1 MSENWI
7 SKIKN
12 KPAFQAALEKTG
24 MVLFFALLIFIL
36 FIPIKSFFNFYDEG
50 FAVFNATRLLN
61 GEAPYRDFWAIY
73 PPGQL
78 YILAGIFKLFGVSL
92 DASRVYDTL
101 VRAVLVLGIFLVAR
115 KMTSRRYAYLVTF
128 ALTLV
133 LASQGFYSYAVY
145 PALAVSIYALYSAV
159 QYAARKSRRW
169 LLATGAITGLACIIR
184 WDIGLYV
191 GFGLSAALFI
201 YKFIGVFR
209 EKTSLTRAAYS
220 AFQVAIL
227 PLVVAIGI
235 LLAGYGLVS
244 LRSGLGFVWD
254 QVFYFPATQLRAVR
268 WLAYPELLHP
278 HISGLSDFWS
288 IYARPMD
295 WLRFYLPLVIYV
307 LAWIYY
313 IYALFVKR
321 ITPDVQD
328 FGIMTAA
335 LCGPFLFSQALSRY
349 DYIHV
354 LPSLIPAALVV
365 AALFPKILA
374 VPGYRLSKGWVY
386 ILLPAVASVYLLAP
400 FNAVLGAMDDYPWE
414 KCRSQLPRAS
424 CAPVNG
430 NEEKTV
436 RYIQAHIQE
445 NEPIFVGNQRHDIL
459 FVNDA
464 GFYYLAARPSATRYS
479 ELHPGVANT
488 LPVQQEIASELEAK
502 QVKYLV
508 LVDIWLSNEPNGS
521 SKSTGVVFLDSYIR
535 KNYRRVSGFGEY
547 QIWERLR

>member
-1 MSENWI
+1 MRLKE
-7 SKIKN
+7 
-12 KPAFQAALEKTG
+12 KPNARAALGKTG
-24 MVLFFALLIFIL
+24 VILFFAFLIFIL
-36 FIPIKSFFNFYDEG
+36 FIPIKSYFNFYDEG

-61 GEAPYRDFWAIY
+61 HEAPYRDFWAIY

-78 YILAGIFKLFGVSL
+78 YILAGVFKLFGVSL

-101 VRAVLVLGIFLVAR
+101 VRAVLVLGIFLVATKITTR
-115 KMTSRRYAYLVTF
+115 KFAFMVTL

-133 LASQGFYSYAVY
+133 LSSQSFYSYAVY
-145 PALAVSIYALYSAV
+145 PALAVSIYALYSAL
-159 QYAARKSRRW
+159 QYAAQKSRRW
-169 LLATGAITGLACIIR
+169 LLATGAITGIACIIR

-201 YKFIGVFR
+201 YQFVGAFR
-209 EKTSLTRAAYS
+209 EKTSLARAAYF
-220 AFQVAIL
+220 AVQVAIV
-227 PLVVAIGI
+227 PLVVTVGI

-244 LRSGLGFVWD
+244 LRSGLGNVWD

-278 HISGLSDFWS
+278 HISGIADFWN

-295 WLRFYLPLVIYV
+295 WLRFYLPLVIYAF
-307 LAWIYY
+307 AWIYY
-313 IYALFVKR
+313 IYALIIKR
-321 ITPDVQD
+321 ISPDIQD
-328 FGIMTAA
+328 FGVMAAA

-365 AALFPKILA
+365 TALFPKILA
-374 VPGYRLSKGWVY
+374 GSTPLAIKGLVY
-386 ILLPAVASVYLLAP
+386 LLLPAIASVYLLAP
-400 FNAVLGAMDDYPWE
+400 LNAVLGTMDDYPWE
-414 KCRSQLPRAS
+414 KCRSQLARAS
-424 CAPVNG
+424 CVPTNG
-430 NEEKTV
+430 NEEKAV
-436 RYIQAHIQE
+436 RYIQVHTQE

-459 FVNDA
+459 FVNDV

-488 LPVQQEIASELEAK
+488 LPIQQEIAGELEAK

-508 LVDIWLSNEPNGS
+508 LVDIWLSTEPNGS

-535 KNYRRVSGFGEY
+535 KNYTRVAGFGEY
-547 QIWERLR
+547 QVWERR

>member
-1 MSENWI
+1 MQLKE
-7 SKIKN
+7 
-12 KPAFQAALEKTG
+12 KPYARAVLGKAG
-24 MVLFFALLIFIL
+24 VVLFFALLITIL

-78 YILAGIFKLFGVSL
+78 YILAGVFKLFGVSL

-128 ALTLV
+128 TLTLV

-145 PALAVSIYALYSAV
+145 PALAVSIFALYSV
-159 QYAARKSRRW
+159 LEYAAQKSRRW
-169 LLATGAITGLACIIR
+169 LLASGAITGLACIIR

-201 YKFIGVFR
+201 YQFIGVFR
-209 EKTSLTRAAYS
+209 EKTSLARAAYS
-220 AFQVAIL
+220 AIKAAIL
-227 PLVVAIGI
+227 PLVVTVGI

-244 LRSGLGFVWD
+244 LRSGLGNVWN

-278 HISGLSDFWS
+278 RISGISDFWN
-288 IYARPMD
+288 IYAKPMD
-295 WLRFYLPLVIYV
+295 WLRFYLPLAVYAF
-307 LAWIYY
+307 AWLYY

-321 ITPDVQD
+321 ISPDVVD
-328 FGIMTAA
+328 FGIMAAA

-374 VPGYRLSKGWVY
+374 GSTPLAVKGLVY
-386 ILLPAVASVYLLAP
+386 ILLPAVASVYILAP
-400 FNAVLGAMDDYPWE
+400 LNAVLGTMDDYPWG
-414 KCRSQLPRAS
+414 KCRSQLARAS
-424 CAPVNG
+424 CTPTNG
-430 NEEKTV
+430 NEEKAV
-436 RYIQAHIQE
+436 LYIQAHTQE

-459 FVNDA
+459 FVNDV

-488 LPVQQEIASELEAK
+488 LPIQQEIAGELEAK

-521 SKSTGVVFLDSYIR
+521 SKSTGVVFLDNYIR
-535 KNYRRVSGFGEY
+535 KNYTRVAQFGEY
-547 QIWERLR
+547 QIWERR

>member
-1 MSENWI
+1 MSENWFNQV
-7 SKIKN
+7 KN
-12 KPAFQAALEKTG
+12 KPAVQTALGKAG
-24 MVLFFALLIFIL
+24 AVLFFALLVFIL
-36 FIPIKSFFNFYDEG
+36 FVPLKSFFNFYDEG

-78 YILAGIFKLFGVSL
+78 YILAGVFKLFGVSL

-101 VRAVLVLGIFLVAR
+101 VRAILVLGIFLVAW

-133 LASQGFYSYAVY
+133 LASQRFYSYAVY
-145 PALAVSIYALYSAV
+145 PALAVSIYALYSAI
-159 QYAARKSRRW
+159 QYAGSHSWRW
-169 LLATGAITGLACIIR
+169 LLVMGAISGVACLIR

-191 GFGLSAALFI
+191 GFGLCAAVFI
-201 YKFIGVFR
+201 DQLIRAFS
-209 EKTSLTRAAYS
+209 EKASFARSVYAAVRA
-220 AFQVAIL
+220 AIL
-227 PLVVAIGI
+227 PLAVTIAI
-235 LLAGYGLVS
+235 LLVGYGLVS
-244 LRSGLGFVWD
+244 LRSGAGNVWN

-278 HISGLSDFWS
+278 HISSISNFWD

-295 WLRFYLPLVIYV
+295 WLRFFLPLVIYAF
-307 LAWIYY
+307 AWIYY
-313 IYALFVKR
+313 IHALCFKR
-321 ITPDVQD
+321 IALEVVD
-328 FGIMTAA
+328 FGILAAA

-354 LPSLIPAALVV
+354 LPSLIPAALVA

-374 VPGYRLSKGWVY
+374 VPGYRLSKGLVY
-386 ILLPAVASVYLLAP
+386 ALLPAVASVYFLAP
-400 FNAVLGAMDDYPWE
+400 LNAVLGTMDDYPWE
-414 KCRSQLPRAS
+414 KCGSQLARAS
-424 CAPVNG
+424 CALTSS
-430 NEEKTV
+430 NEERAV
-436 RYIQAHIQE
+436 RYIQTHTAE

-464 GFYYLAARPSATRYS
+464 GFYYLAARPGATRYS

-488 LPVQQEIASELEAK
+488 LPVQEEIAGELE
-502 QVKYLV
+502 VKKVKLLV

-521 SKSTGVVFLDSYIR
+521 SKSTGVVYLDQYIR
-535 KNYRRVSGFGEY
+535 KNYTRVAQFGEY
-547 QIWERLR
+547 QIWERR